1 MLLGCITDNSWTPV
15 RQSFPSLNPEAWWK
29 EKTSRWMVRPKPAI
43 IHESEVEKYQ
53 EKIRMG
59 RECSGYV
66 LTYNHT
72 YMIGDHVDWWVDDCY
87 WSAKIIK
94 IDRKTNKA
102 TVSL

>member
-1 MLLGCITDNSWTPV
+1 
-15 RQSFPSLNPEAWWK
+15 
-29 EKTSRWMVRPKPAI
+29 
-43 IHESEVEKYQ
+43 
-53 EKIRMG
+53 MG

-66 LTYNHT
+66 HTYNHT
-72 YMIGDHVDWWVDDCY
+72 HMIGDHVDWWVDDCY